1 MNNLDINDMKTTDI
15 FAHSI
20 CEIEFP
26 NYERIHEELVNH
38 IKTHFDEGFSNEYA
52 GHDHPIKN
60 GAIKNIYDKFSKPIE
75 NPALLELNNW
85 MEEQGRKYWEVLNLS
100 KFLEPYVMQ
109 LWVNAVP
116 RGGFVASHNH
126 NPVPISG
133 VFYINA
139 EPRMGNLY
147 LENPMELVLGKSSYH
162 TDTRT
167 PTRFTY
173 EIESKSGKLVFFPG
187 WLKHHTKPNPTD
199 EIRMSMAVNYG
210 CSGQVN
216 YTEFI

>member
-1 MNNLDINDMKTTDI
+1 MKTTDI

-26 NYERIHEELVNH
+26 DYDRIKEEC
-38 IKTHFDEGFSNEYA
+38 IAYTKAQFDNQFSNEYQ

-60 GAIKNIYDKFSKPIE
+60 GAIKCIYDKFSVPLQS
-75 NPALLELNNW
+75 AAFLELHDWIN
-85 MEEQGRKYWEVLNLS
+85 EQGKKYWEVLNLT
-100 KFLEPYVMQ
+100 KFLDPYVMQ
-109 LWVNAVP
+109 FWVNAVP

-139 EPRMGNLY
+139 EPHMGNLY
-147 LENPMELVLGKSSYH
+147 LENPMELVLGKSAYH
-162 TDTRT
+162 TETRT

-173 EIESKSGKLVFFPG
+173 EIESKSGELVFFPG
-187 WLKHHTKPNPTD
+187 WMRHHTKPNPTD

-210 CSGQVN
+210 CIGQVN
-216 YTEFI
+216 YTEFV

>member
-1 MNNLDINDMKTTDI
+1 MKQTDI
-15 FAHSI
+15 FAHPF

-26 NYERIHEELVNH
+26 NYEKIQAECVAYV
-38 IKTHFDEGFSNEYA
+38 TAQFDNEFANEYQ

-60 GAIKNIYDKFSKPIE
+60 GSIKCIYDKFSKPLESPAFIE
-75 NPALLELNNW
+75 LHDW
-85 MEEQGRKYWEVLNLS
+85 IQEQGKKYWEVLNLT
-100 KFLEPYVMQ
+100 KFLDPYVMQ
-109 LWVNAVP
+109 YWVNAVP

-147 LENPMELVLGKSSYH
+147 LENPMELVLGKSAYH

-173 EIESKSGKLVFFPG
+173 EVESKSGKLVFFPG
-187 WLKHHTKPNPTD
+187 WMKHHTKPNPTD
-199 EIRMSMAVNYG
+199 DIRMSMAVNYG
-210 CSGQVN
+210 CVGQVN